1 MKLQLKNILVIQIL
15 ALIWSPVSAQ
25 ELLEKTEAVELAL
38 EYNYDIKVA
47 NNNVTQAFNNASI
60 YNSGYLPSL
69 SANAGGNYNITSSS
83 VTFGDGSEQNATGL
97 KTNSLNAGLGL
108 NYTLYDG
115 NGRKYNYEI
124 LKENYNISE
133 LQARQIIESSLIN
146 IFAVYYEIARLT
158 QNKIN
163 LVQSMSISKER
174 LLRAQYSFE
183 YGQNTQ
189 LDVLNTEV
197 NFNTDSI
204 NYLNISQE
212 LENTKRNLNVLLGRD
227 VTIQFEVDTT
237 VIYANNLSQE
247 MILDLALDN
256 NVFVLQN
263 RSFVNNSQNNIV
275 VSKSGY
281 LPRINLN
288 AGYNWDQRDNG
299 AISFFQKQSSN
310 GVTAG
315 LSLSW
320 NIFDGGFTKTRIQNA
335 KLQYDNQKIIQ
346 EQNNQSIHRDV
357 QNAWGF
363 YQNSLFVLEAETK
376 NLETNRRNFQRTQE
390 QNKLGQ
396 ITSIVFREAQQNLLL
411 SSLNFNR
418 AKYEA
423 KIAELALFQ
432 LSGELLEADF

>member
-15 ALIWSPVSAQ
+15 ALMWSPVSAQ

-60 YNSGYLPSL
+60 YNSGYLPTL

-247 MILDLALDN
+247 LILDLALDN